1 ARRLLD
7 AICASIVLRP
17 MYAARGPTKVQLT
30 GQYVAGFVR
39 EYAGTEHDSEKE
51 SHMAAVKPIPDGY
64 PRVTP
69 YLAIDG
75 AADAIEF
82 YKKILGATER
92 FRMPGPDGRVGHAEI
107 QIGDS
112 VIMMADTSP
121 EMNFL
126 DPKKLGNSTVNLVV
140 YVEDVDKTFKA
151 ALKAGAKEIQAVED
165 KVYGDRA
172 GQFEDPW
179 GHKWDLMTHI
189 EDVSPEE
196 MQKRVEQFTAQQG

>member
-1 ARRLLD
+1 
-7 AICASIVLRP
+7 
-17 MYAARGPTKVQLT
+17 
-30 GQYVAGFVR
+30 
-39 EYAGTEHDSEKE
+39 
-51 SHMAAVKPIPDGY
+51 MAAVKPIPEGY

-75 AADAIEF
+75 ASDAIEF

-92 FRMPGPDGRVGHAEI
+92 FRIPAPGGRVGHAEI

-121 EMNFL
+121 EMNFV
-126 DPKKLGNSTVNLVV
+126 DPKKLGNTAVNLVV

-151 ALKAGAKEIQAVED
+151 ALKAGATETQALED
-165 KVYGDRA
+165 KFYGDRA

-179 GHKWDLMTHI
+179 GHRWDVMTHV

-196 MQKRVEQFTAQQG
+196 MQKRAAAFAAQQ